1 MQEPRRSLGILPKME
16 EELMGG
22 GMGTKTD
29 RYVVL
34 KRAMSVTQPVDMPC
48 ILALLYVQNFH
59 GK

>member
-1 MQEPRRSLGILPKME
+1 MQEPRRSLGILPKIE

-34 KRAMSVTQPVDMPC
+34 KSAMSVTQPADMWICP
-48 ILALLYVQNFH
+48 VF
-59 GK
+59 